1 MTMKLDMEQMEKVN
15 GGYYFNNQDGTVDII
30 NDADGDVLC
39 TLNEE
44 KGNDPEYVKK
54 ICESLGQS
62 SSMLTWLE
70 LDCLREHAN

>member
-1 MTMKLDMEQMEKVN
+1 MKTLNEKEMELVN

-44 KGNDPEYVKK
+44 KGNDLDYVSKM
-54 ICESLGQS
+54 CSSLGQS
-62 SSMLTWLE
+62 SAMLTWLE
-70 LDCLREHAN
+70 LDSIRRHA